1 MNKDKVEEGIKM
13 MLEGLGVDL
22 NGSHFKDTPKRAT
35 RAWTNELCSGL
46 GEQSFEL
53 TTFDIEPDY
62 EPSMVVLQHIPV
74 KSLCAHHLLPF
85 VGEATVAYIPNKML
99 CGLSKLAR
107 VVDYFARRPQVQEK
121 LTHDIAKYLRSQ
133 LDPQGVGVIIK
144 ANHMCMQM
152 RGVNHDGT
160 MTTSSL
166 KGSFI
171 KEGQVRAE
179 FMALAHSQTLKKV

>member
-62 EPSMVVLQHIPV
+62 EPSMVVLQHIPRQILMCPSSASFCRRGNC
-74 KSLCAHHLLPF
+74 SLH
-85 VGEATVAYIPNKML
+85 
-99 CGLSKLAR
+99 SK
-107 VVDYFARRPQVQEK
+107 
-121 LTHDIAKYLRSQ
+121 
-133 LDPQGVGVIIK
+133 
-144 ANHMCMQM
+144 
-152 RGVNHDGT
+152 
-160 MTTSSL
+160 
-166 KGSFI
+166 
-171 KEGQVRAE
+171 
-179 FMALAHSQTLKKV
+179 

>member
-62 EPSMVVLQHIPV
+62 EPSMVVLHRGHQTASCHCGEC
-74 KSLCAHHLLPF
+74 SHLETN
-85 VGEATVAYIPNKML
+85 EAEP
-99 CGLSKLAR
+99 S
-107 VVDYFARRPQVQEK
+107 
-121 LTHDIAKYLRSQ
+121 
-133 LDPQGVGVIIK
+133 
-144 ANHMCMQM
+144 
-152 RGVNHDGT
+152 
-160 MTTSSL
+160 
-166 KGSFI
+166 
-171 KEGQVRAE
+171 
-179 FMALAHSQTLKKV
+179 ALAHNGDCIDATSHDAA

>member
-22 NGSHFKDTPKRAT
+22 NESHFRDTPKRAT

-53 TTFDIEPDY
+53 TTFDIDPDY

-85 VGEATVAYIPNKML
+85 IGEATVAYIPNKML
-99 CGLSKLAR
+99 RCR
-107 VVDYFARRPQVQEK
+107 IDY
-121 LTHDIAKYLRSQ
+121 I
-133 LDPQGVGVIIK
+133 
-144 ANHMCMQM
+144 
-152 RGVNHDGT
+152 
-160 MTTSSL
+160 
-166 KGSFI
+166 
-171 KEGQVRAE
+171 
-179 FMALAHSQTLKKV
+179 

>member
-1 MNKDKVEEGIKM
+1 

-53 TTFDIEPDY
+53 TTFDIDPDY

-99 CGLSKLAR
+99 CGLSKLALSLLNP
-107 VVDYFARRPQVQEK
+107 VVLTFARLLAITCILYCCAVRPVFA
-121 LTHDIAKYLRSQ
+121 TCIADVDIFL
-133 LDPQGVGVIIK
+133 P
-144 ANHMCMQM
+144 
-152 RGVNHDGT
+152 
-160 MTTSSL
+160 
-166 KGSFI
+166 F
-171 KEGQVRAE
+171 
-179 FMALAHSQTLKKV
+179 

>member
-85 VGEATVAYIPNKML
+85 VGEATVATFQIRCCAGFRNWPE
-99 CGLSKLAR
+99 S
-107 VVDYFARRPQVQEK
+107 
-121 LTHDIAKYLRSQ
+121 LTISRDVPRSR
-133 LDPQGVGVIIK
+133 K
-144 ANHMCMQM
+144 
-152 RGVNHDGT
+152 
-160 MTTSSL
+160 S
-166 KGSFI
+166 
-171 KEGQVRAE
+171 
-179 FMALAHSQTLKKV
+179 